1 MNDFDRG
8 TRKLFMAYIIG
19 FVFCVT
25 LTLGAFL
32 STILLSDNKHFGIA
46 IIAVLAVLQLI
57 VQLVF
62 FFHLAEEER
71 PRLNTISL
79 LFMAMVV
86 IIIGFGSLWI
96 MSNLN
101 YNMMPR
107 DIDNYIQEEENIRP
121 EKNHNSNGHHR

>member
-1 MNDFDRG
+1 
-8 TRKLFMAYIIG
+8 MAYIIG